1 MRFRSTIVKGKM
13 LYCSFCRKSN
23 EQLKKLVRRARRLYL
38 RRLRRAMRSHPRWQ
52 TGSSVPGLDALKTD
66 DLLKSLLP
74 AANQLRKTEDVLRN
88 HVATL
93 RKREVTWTRI
103 GEALG
108 VSRQAAWERF
118 SQEE

>member
-1 MRFRSTIVKGKM
+1 MVNGKM
-13 LYCSFCRKSN
+13 LYCSFCRKSDA
-23 EQLKKLVRRARRLYL
+23 QLKKLIGGPAVFICDDCVELCNRILGGK
-38 RRLRRAMRSHPRWQ
+38 P
-52 TGSSVPGLDALKTD
+52 VPTFPGFDSLKTD
-66 DLLKSLLP
+66 DLLKTLVP
-74 AANQLRKTEDVLRN
+74 AADQLRKTEDVLRQ
-88 HVATL
+88 HVAAL

>member
-1 MRFRSTIVKGKM
+1 MVKGKM
-13 LYCSFCRKSN
+13 LYCSFCRRSD
-23 EQLKKLVRRARRLYL
+23 EQVTKLIAGPAVFICDSCIELCNRIIAGKNV
-38 RRLRRAMRSHPRWQ
+38 AAF
-52 TGSSVPGLDALKTD
+52 PGFDALSTD
-66 DLLKSLLP
+66 DLVKTLVP
-74 AANQLRKTEDVLRN
+74 AGEQLRTSEEILRQ

>member
-1 MRFRSTIVKGKM
+1 MVKGKM
-13 LYCSFCRKSN
+13 LYCSFCRKSD
-23 EQLKKLVRRARRLYL
+23 EQLKKLIAGPAVFICDDCIELCNRILDGKPVPAF
-38 RRLRRAMRSHPRWQ
+38 
-52 TGSSVPGLDALKTD
+52 PGLDALKTE
-66 DLLKSLLP
+66 DLLKTLVP
-74 AANQLRKTEDVLRN
+74 AADQLRKTEDVLRQ

-103 GEALG
+103 GVALG

>member
-1 MRFRSTIVKGKM
+1 MVNGKM
-13 LYCSFCRKSN
+13 LYCSFCRKSD
-23 EQLKKLVRRARRLYL
+23 EQLKKLIAGPAVFICDDCVELCNRILVGKPVPAF
-38 RRLRRAMRSHPRWQ
+38 
-52 TGSSVPGLDALKTD
+52 PGLDALKTD
-66 DLLKSLLP
+66 DLLKTLLP
-74 AANQLRKTEDVLRN
+74 AADQLRKTEDVLRQ

>member
-1 MRFRSTIVKGKM
+1 MVKGKM
-13 LYCSFCRKSN
+13 LYCSFCRKSD
-23 EQLKKLVRRARRLYL
+23 EQLKKLIAGPAVFICDDCVELCNRILDGKPVPAF
-38 RRLRRAMRSHPRWQ
+38 
-52 TGSSVPGLDALKTD
+52 PGLDALKTD
-66 DLLKSLLP
+66 DLRKSLLP
-74 AANQLRKTEDVLRN
+74 AADQLRKTEDVLRN